1 MTTIKLKNGSGA
13 PDAADLV
20 QGEVAL
26 DLTNKRIYS
35 ENASGTVIEMGT
47 SPSTIDI
54 NAGTIDG
61 VTMATSDITVGAGK
75 TLDVSAGTLTLA
87 NDQISGDK
95 IQGGTIGSVT
105 ISTLTATSADIN
117 GGTID
122 GVTIGGASAGA
133 ITGTT
138 ITGTSFVTSGDM
150 TFGDND
156 KAIFGAGSD
165 LQIYHDGADSRIVD
179 AGTGRLI
186 IGTNGTEISL
196 RGQTFNE
203 NMIVAKQDAEVELY
217 YDNAEKL
224 ATTATGIDVTGTVTA
239 DGLDIVAGSDPNVLI
254 QNSVGQS
261 TLKLTSSANSGDP
274 LSKIEFVNTN
284 TGSGETNAYI
294 QGETNAGSGGRR
306 DANIVFYTGGF
317 ADDNAANI
325 VQRLRI
331 ADTGDISFY
340 EDTGITP
347 LFFWDASAESLG
359 IGTTAPNYQLHATT
373 TFAVGASGFNQHL
386 SFTNDTIQ
394 SLVLG
399 TGYTTLKLNP
409 LGGNVG
415 IGTTS
420 PRGKV
425 EIVGPASETST
436 LANAV
441 TNAGLL
447 IKPYSS
453 SDWGLAFGSFTGQV
467 QSIQGVDL
475 GGSSSRSIAIN
486 ALGGNVGIGT
496 AAPSQNLHVAGNTLF
511 ATSSGSIESGFT
523 SGGSNAYALLY
534 AQSTSGTLYMG
545 VNGTAAGSA
554 VDVTGILDN
563 ASYFGSRT
571 NHATQFLTNNTV
583 RATIDTSGNLLV
595 GTTSGSNHVIQKSA
609 ASDIAL
615 NINNSSATSPRGVSF
630 TFSAASPNDGTA
642 TFFTTAD
649 STAYRGGWLSNG
661 GVQNYQANDSNL
673 SDRREKTNFSPA
685 KSYLETICAIPV
697 QTFNYIDQNMEEDP
711 GLTLGVVAQDVQE
724 VAPELIMESNWG
736 TEENPKMRL
745 SIYQTDLQYALMKCI
760 QELKAEN
767 DALKSRLDAAGL

>member
-1 MTTIKLKNGSGA
+1 MDQHSALSPLQTST
-13 PDAADLV
+13 AAQSTESPLAERV
-20 QGEVAL
+20 QG
-26 DLTNKRIYS
+26 R
-35 ENASGTVIEMGT
+35 
-47 SPSTIDI
+47 
-54 NAGTIDG
+54 
-61 VTMATSDITVGAGK
+61 
-75 TLDVSAGTLTLA
+75 
-87 NDQISGDK
+87 
-95 IQGGTIGSVT
+95 
-105 ISTLTATSADIN
+105 
-117 GGTID
+117 
-122 GVTIGGASAGA
+122 
-133 ITGTT
+133 
-138 ITGTSFVTSGDM
+138 
-150 TFGDND
+150 
-156 KAIFGAGSD
+156 
-165 LQIYHDGADSRIVD
+165 
-179 AGTGRLI
+179 
-186 IGTNGTEISL
+186 
-196 RGQTFNE
+196 
-203 NMIVAKQDAEVELY
+203 
-217 YDNAEKL
+217 
-224 ATTATGIDVTGTVTA
+224 
-239 DGLDIVAGSDPNVLI
+239 
-254 QNSVGQS
+254 
-261 TLKLTSSANSGDP
+261 
-274 LSKIEFVNTN
+274 TN

-394 SLVLG
+394 SLLLG

-409 LGGNVG
+409 LGGSVG
-415 IGTTS
+415 IGTAS

-523 SGGSNAYALLY
+523 SGGSNAYALLF

-615 NINNSSATSPRGVSF
+615 HLN
-630 TFSAASPNDGTA
+630 
-642 TFFTTAD
+642 
-649 STAYRGGWLSNG
+649 
-661 GVQNYQANDSNL
+661 
-673 SDRREKTNFSPA
+673 PA
-685 KSYLETICAIPV
+685 
-697 QTFNYIDQNMEEDP
+697 
-711 GLTLGVVAQDVQE
+711 
-724 VAPELIMESNWG
+724 
-736 TEENPKMRL
+736 
-745 SIYQTDLQYALMKCI
+745 
-760 QELKAEN
+760 
-767 DALKSRLDAAGL
+767 